1 MITTA
6 IVILNWNGEAF
17 IKQFLPSVLAFTNDY
32 NTRIIVADNA
42 STDSSVELLKSHFPT
57 VDIILLDKNYGFAGG
72 YNRALQQVEATYY
85 LLLNSD
91 VQVSNLWLD
100 PLVNYMQHHPDV
112 AACQPKI
119 RSFHEPFKFEHAGA
133 AGGFID
139 KFGYPF
145 CRGRVFGDV
154 EVDNGQYDTI
164 IDIFWATGA
173 CLMIRSQVFWEVGGF
188 DEDFFAHMEE
198 IDLCWRIKGRGYGVV
213 CVPESVVLHVGGGTL
228 GVESPFKT
236 YLNFRNNLLML
247 YKNLPSDTL
256 KNVMQWKYVLDH
268 ISVLKFALSGRWANA
283 RSVLKARRDYR
294 KMKPSFELKR
304 QAILKETTSV
314 KFEEM
319 SSKSL
324 VFNYFV
330 LGRKLFHQLF

>member
-1 MITTA
+1 MTTA

-17 IKQFLPSVLAFTNDY
+17 LKQFLPSVLASIQGN
-32 NTRIIVADNA
+32 NTRVIVADNA
-42 STDSSVELLKSHFPT
+42 STDASVELLQRDFQA
-57 VDIILLDKNYGFAGG
+57 VEVILLDLNYGFAGG
-72 YNRALQQVEATYY
+72 YNKALKLVNADYY

-91 VQVSNLWLD
+91 VQVCDDWLE
-100 PLVNYMQHHPDV
+100 PLLDYMQHHPDV

-154 EVDNGQYDTI
+154 EVDNGQYDSP
-164 IDIFWATGA
+164 IDVFWATGA
-173 CLMIRSQVFWEVGGF
+173 CFMIRSKVYWEAGGL
-188 DEDFFAHMEE
+188 DDDFFAHMEE
-198 IDLCWRIKGRGYGVV
+198 IDLCWRIKGRGYRIA
-213 CVPESVVLHVGGGTL
+213 CVPDSVVMHVGGGTL

-256 KNVMQWKYVLDH
+256 NNVMRWKYVLDH
-268 ISVLKFALSGRWANA
+268 ISVIKFALSGRWANA

-330 LGRKLFHQLF
+330 MGRKLFHQLF